1 MPSPKRDRNY
11 GSKTKTPP
19 FLRALNANDVCRRVA
34 IMSTSTFERMMENEQ
49 WKAEFEKGYEEF
61 LISEFLCQQ
70 MEHSNLSVREL
81 ASRAGVSPSTVQQ
94 IRTGKAENVRAKAPM
109 SILHELGCS
118 PCPVITTKALQ

>member
-1 MPSPKRDRNY
+1 
-11 GSKTKTPP
+11 
-19 FLRALNANDVCRRVA
+19 
-34 IMSTSTFERMMENEQ
+34 MSTSTFERMMENEQ

-61 LISEFLCQQ
+61 LMSEFLCQQ

-94 IRTGKAENVRAKAPM
+94 IRTGKAENVRAKALM

-118 PCPVITTKALQ
+118 PCPVITTMALQ